1 MDIQQVLTWIETI
14 GAIALFAGLCILT
27 FLHIKISK
35 RLNKSYVTF
44 LSVFKIP
51 KNHLLESEK
60 FLRKIGGFLLLSG
73 IIISI
78 MSHFILLVMHGHKFM
93 IWASR

>member
-1 MDIQQVLTWIETI
+1 MDIHQALKWIETI
-14 GAIALFAGLCILT
+14 GAIALFGGLCILA

-51 KNHLLESEK
+51 KHHLLESDK
-60 FLRKIGGFLLLSG
+60 RLRKIGGYLLLSG
-73 IIISI
+73 IIILMISNL
-78 MSHFILLVMHGHKFM
+78 ILLRILF
-93 IWASR
+93 

>member
-1 MDIQQVLTWIETI
+1 MDIQLALKWIETI
-14 GAIALFAGLCILT
+14 GAIALFGGLCILT
-27 FLHIKISK
+27 FLHIKIIK

-51 KNHLLESEK
+51 KNHLLESDK

-73 IIISI
+73 IVISI
-78 MSHFILLVMHGHKFM
+78 VRLLGLSYFR
-93 IWASR
+93 IWINR

>member
-1 MDIQQVLTWIETI
+1 MDIQQVLNWIETI
-14 GAIALFAGLCILT
+14 GAIALFAGLCLLT
-27 FLHIKISK
+27 FLQIKISK
-35 RLNKSYVTF
+35 RLNQSYFTF

-60 FLRKIGGFLLLSG
+60 RLRKIGGYLLLSG

-78 MSHFILLVMHGHKFM
+78 VRLLL
-93 IWASR
+93 IS

>member
-1 MDIQQVLTWIETI
+1 MDIHQVLKWVETI
-14 GAIALFAGLCILT
+14 GAIALFGGLCILT

-35 RLNKSYVTF
+35 RLNQSYFTF

-51 KNHLLESEK
+51 KTHLSESDK
-60 FLRKIGGFLLLSG
+60 RLRKIGGFLLLSG

-78 MSHFILLVMHGHKFM
+78 VRLLL
-93 IWASR
+93 IS

>member
-1 MDIQQVLTWIETI
+1 MDIHQVLIWIETI
-14 GAIALFAGLCILT
+14 GAIALFGGLCILT

-51 KNHLLESEK
+51 KNHLLESDK
-60 FLRKIGGFLLLSG
+60 RLRKIGGYLLLSG
-73 IIISI
+73 IIIS
-78 MSHFILLVMHGHKFM
+78 M
-93 IWASR
+93 ITNLMLISCF

>member
-1 MDIQQVLTWIETI
+1 MDIHQVLNWIETI
-14 GAIALFAGLCILT
+14 GAIALFTGLCLLT
-27 FLHIKISK
+27 FLQIKISK
-35 RLNKSYVTF
+35 RLNQTYFTF

-60 FLRKIGGFLLLSG
+60 RLRKIGGYLLLSG

-78 MSHFILLVMHGHKFM
+78 VRLLL
-93 IWASR
+93 IS

>member
-1 MDIQQVLTWIETI
+1 MDIHQVLKWIETI
-14 GAIALFAGLCILT
+14 GAIALFGGLCILT

-51 KNHLLESEK
+51 KTHLLESDK
-60 FLRKIGGFLLLSG
+60 RLRKIGGYLLLSG
-73 IIISI
+73 IIILMISNL
-78 MSHFILLVMHGHKFM
+78 ILL
-93 IWASR
+93 

>member
-1 MDIQQVLTWIETI
+1 MDIQPVLTWIEHI
-14 GAIALFAGLCILT
+14 GAIALFGGLCILT

-35 RLNKSYVTF
+35 RLNQSYFTF

-51 KNHLLESEK
+51 KNHLLESDN
-60 FLRKIGGFLLLSG
+60 FLRKIGGYLLLFG

-78 MSHFILLVMHGHKFM
+78 ISKLILSG
-93 IWASR
+93 